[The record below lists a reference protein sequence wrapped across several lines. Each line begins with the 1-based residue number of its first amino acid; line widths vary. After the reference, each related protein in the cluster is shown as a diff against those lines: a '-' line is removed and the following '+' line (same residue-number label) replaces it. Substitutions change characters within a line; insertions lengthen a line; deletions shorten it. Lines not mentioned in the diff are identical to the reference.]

1 MIKKKSY
8 VNNGHNFFF
17 NIGEVCDCMNW
28 KKIDNNFLLP
38 IYRYASY
45 QKMSETDKV

>member
-1 MIKKKSY
+1 MVIT
-8 VNNGHNFFF
+8 FFF
-17 NIGEVCDCMNW
+17 NIGEVCDWIYMNW

-38 IYRYASY
+38 IYRYHGYASY